1 MLPREHRLTSGRDF
15 RAVSRRGARVGGRF
29 VVVSLSLDPVS
40 PGPVSPEAMSLD
52 AVSAEVTSAEARI
65 PETNSGSSAAW
76 RCGFIVSK
84 KVGNA
89 VVRHRTARRLRHS
102 AAELVP
108 QLMAPV
114 TGPSV
119 VGEST
124 FAASIVVRALPS
136 ITSAETGEVA
146 DDFGRCLARVARKA
160 LKHHA
165 GRSGVQAVPSGSSRE
180 EAAGVGSAQ

>member
-40 PGPVSPEAMSLD
+40 PD
-52 AVSAEVTSAEARI
+52 AVSREAPSAVAKI
-65 PETNSGSSAAW
+65 ADTNSGSSAAW

-108 QLMAPV
+108 QLISPV
-114 TGPSV
+114 TGPAA

-136 ITSAETGEVA
+136 ITSADTGEVA

-165 GRSGVQAVPSGSSRE
+165 GRSAVQAVPSGSSRE

>member
-29 VVVSLSLDPVS
+29 VVVSLSLDPVVPDPVDS
-40 PGPVSPEAMSLD
+40 DPVSSDPVSPELASPEP
-52 AVSAEVTSAEARI
+52 VS
-65 PETNSGSSAAW
+65 SGSSAAW
-76 RCGFIVSK
+76 RCCFIVSK

-89 VVRHRTARRLRHS
+89 VVRHRTARRLRHC

-108 QLMAPV
+108 QLVSPV
-114 TGPSV
+114 TEPSA
-119 VGEST
+119 VGEGAL
-124 FAASIVVRALPS
+124 AASIVVRALPS
-136 ITSAETGEVA
+136 ITGAQTGEVA
-146 DDFGRCLARVARKA
+146 DDFGRCLGRAARKA

-165 GRSGVQAVPSGSSRE
+165 GRSAVQALPSGSSRE